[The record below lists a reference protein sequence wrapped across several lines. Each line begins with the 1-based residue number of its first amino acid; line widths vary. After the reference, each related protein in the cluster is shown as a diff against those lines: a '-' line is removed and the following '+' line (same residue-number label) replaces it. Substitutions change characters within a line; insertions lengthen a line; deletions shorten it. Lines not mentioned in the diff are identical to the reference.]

1 MKDSLLT
8 IIRAIVDKPDAVS
21 IDEQLAQ
28 DGGTL
33 YLLHVAPEDMGKI
46 IGKAGKTIR
55 AIRTL
60 MSVRAAKEQT
70 RVYVELSEV
79 QSPLETK

>member
-8 IIRAIVDKPDAVS
+8 IIRAIVDDPDVVS
-21 IDEQLAQ
+21 VDEQLAQ
-28 DGGTL
+28 DGGTM
-33 YLLHVAPEDMGKI
+33 YLLHVASEDMGKV

-60 MSVRAAKEQT
+60 MSVRAAKEHT

-79 QSPLETK
+79 QPPLEPK